1 MPVLAPAFCGVL
13 SKCFEWF
20 KIKAK
25 GSISISNNNNIT
37 GEKGWAFLLGG
48 PFFSL
53 EEGGHSTTAGGVGVF
68 SPRSVVIS
76 LRRIMTRV
84 IPLRT
89 EMTHGS
95 FCKGGSFLCILP
107 AVRI

>member
-20 KIKAK
+20 KMKAK
-25 GSISISNNNNIT
+25 GSISITNNNNIT
-37 GEKGWAFLLGG
+37 GEKGLAFLHGG

-53 EEGGHSTTAGGVGVF
+53 EGGHSTTAGGVGVF
-68 SPRSVVIS
+68 SPLSVVIS
-76 LRRIMTRV
+76 
-84 IPLRT
+84 LRT

-95 FCKGGSFLCILP
+95 FCKGGSFLCISP